1 MDKPTRKY
9 VPKSA
14 RLMDQVREVLR
25 FHHYAYNTEKSYVSW
40 ILQFI
45 RFHNKK
51 HPKDMGKAEV
61 EAFLSH
67 LAINRNVSASTQ
79 NQAFNAIVFLYR
91 QVLGVNFDLDIR
103 ASRARKS
110 VRLPVV
116 LSRRQVTCIINILT
130 GAPNLM
136 AKLMYGCG
144 LRSLEVIRLRVHDI
158 DFDQKHIIVREAKG
172 NKDRVTFLPD
182 NLRHALE
189 LQLGAVR
196 KLHISDL
203 QDGFGDVY
211 LPYAL
216 AKKYPNAARSIG
228 WQYLFPAKH
237 ISTDPRSGKQMR
249 HHIDKSTFRKALSA
263 AVKKL
268 GIEKR
273 VSPHVLRH
281 SFATHML
288 ENGANIRMVQTL
300 LGHKDVKTTEIYTH
314 VMSTQLNGVINPLD
328 ALQDRSDTVLH
339 QTGPD

>member
-1 MDKPTRKY
+1 MEKPTRKF
-9 VPKSA
+9 VPKSV

-25 FHHYAYNTEKSYVSW
+25 FHHYAYNTEKFYVSW
-40 ILQFI
+40 ILQYI
-45 RFHNKK
+45 RFHHKR
-51 HPKDMGKAEV
+51 HPKDMGKHEV

-79 NQAFNAIVFLYR
+79 NQAFNAIAFHYR
-91 QVLGVNFDLDIR
+91 QVLGVDFDLDIR
-103 ASRARKS
+103 ASRARTS
-110 VRLPVV
+110 ARLPVV
-116 LSRRQVTCIINILT
+116 LSRQQVADIINTLSGT
-130 GAPNLM
+130 PNLM

-158 DFDQKHIIVREAKG
+158 DFDQKQIIVREAKG

-182 NLRHALE
+182 N
-189 LQLGAVR
+189 VR

-203 QDGFGDVY
+203 QDGFGNVH

-216 AKKYPNAARSIG
+216 ARKYPNAARSIG
-228 WQYLFPAKH
+228 WQYLFPANH
-237 ISTDPRSGKQMR
+237 ISTDPRSGRQMR
-249 HHIDKSTFRKALSA
+249 HHVDKSTFSKALSA

-328 ALQDRSDTVLH
+328 TLLEQSDPVIH
-339 QTGPD
+339 QGRPD